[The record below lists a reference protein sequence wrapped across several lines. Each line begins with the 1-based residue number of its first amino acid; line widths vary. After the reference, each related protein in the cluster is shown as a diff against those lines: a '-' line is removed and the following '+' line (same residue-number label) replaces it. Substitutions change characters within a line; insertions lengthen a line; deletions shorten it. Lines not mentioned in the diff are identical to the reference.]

1 MDCYQGKRLL
11 FLLCPVHLWSV
22 SDSVLHCFLMN
33 VSGLSYKL
41 SLNWIA
47 QVQFL
52 TVLFFYTCVAS
63 SVLQSTR
70 SDNQTWEYDYNLP
83 TLINYN
89 TYFSN

>member
-1 MDCYQGKRLL
+1 MDCYQGKSLL

-52 TVLFFYTCVAS
+52 SLVFFIPVLLALFFNLHVVTTK
-63 SVLQSTR
+63 LRSTTTI
-70 SDNQTWEYDYNLP
+70 SPL
-83 TLINYN
+83 
-89 TYFSN
+89 

>member
-52 TVLFFYTCVAS
+52 SLVF
-63 SVLQSTR
+63 
-70 SDNQTWEYDYNLP
+70 
-83 TLINYN
+83 
-89 TYFSN
+89 

>member
-1 MDCYQGKRLL
+1 MDCYQGKSLL

-22 SDSVLHCFLMN
+22 SDSVRHCFLMN

-52 TVLFFYTCVAS
+52 SLVFLYLCC
-63 SVLQSTR
+63 
-70 SDNQTWEYDYNLP
+70 
-83 TLINYN
+83 
-89 TYFSN
+89 